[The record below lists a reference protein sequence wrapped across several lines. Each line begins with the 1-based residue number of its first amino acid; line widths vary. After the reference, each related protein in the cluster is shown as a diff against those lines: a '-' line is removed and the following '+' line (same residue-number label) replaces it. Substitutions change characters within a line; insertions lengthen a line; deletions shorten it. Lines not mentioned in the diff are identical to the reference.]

1 MTKRHFYNFAQAARR
16 LGTSLGRVKKA
27 VRRGALK
34 TKRVDGATKI
44 PASSVEK
51 LQIARSKEDD
61 LKSTESGSP
70 EQYHDVISPTEAEVH
85 QYSFSDDNLHRS
97 PFYHLLSTRTR
108 NCLETADIRSV
119 EALRMRN
126 PEDLLSIR
134 SFGAK
139 CLGEVETFLSRHLQR
154 ESGTTVQTPPTISHT
169 NFSRP
174 DGFEDLL
181 PLLVQW
187 PHTRRRLRRWAAPE
201 IDLALDVIGRC
212 QEKVESQVSD
222 GRLDDQA
229 PLEWTYLQDIARL
242 VSPPAITLSDL
253 LFWAQY
259 LVSTRTIGSYAIV
272 NIDKALDAPTLDA
285 EVAAVMSQVG
295 ERTVRVLRGRF
306 AAEKKTLAVLGE
318 EMEVSRERVRQLE
331 SEGIKKLQQS
341 YFDLPLPR
349 IRTAMARVRACSTFS
364 REEIREKLFEY
375 SLAKH
380 DATVNDFLLIWQAMR
395 HHAQPFPEEILN
407 FAETGF
413 TRVQREI
420 SGKVMRSALRQLR
433 MLGVINIDDIA
444 SDIGEARYSTQDV
457 VAVLKKSTLRE
468 IALGFWGTS
477 DKRYA
482 VHRVA
487 EKMVTVCGPLH
498 VGHLHVG
505 TLRHQQRFGRSAP
518 PPNILRAALD
528 LHEAFLVDSKDMVHL
543 RELGLGAMPSNAEYT
558 WLQAIDSFGPVVH
571 VSTIYRM
578 LANGNF
584 NSGLADYLTKYSELV
599 QPIGESLYCLP
610 GTQFRDSDIEA
621 GHAQASKEWIN
632 RYLDKS

>member
-1 MTKRHFYNFAQAARR
+1 MAKRNFYNFVQAARR
-16 LGTSLGRVKKA
+16 LGTSIGKVKKA
-27 VRRGALK
+27 VRRGEINPQRLDS
-34 TKRVDGATKI
+34 TTKI
-44 PASSVEK
+44 LASSVED
-51 LQIARSKEDD
+51 LPIARPETDD
-61 LKSTESGSP
+61 LEPTSNASP
-70 EQYHDVISPTEAEVH
+70 EQYQTPSSPPEAEVH
-85 QYSFSDDNLHRS
+85 QYNFSNDDIHRS

-119 EALRMRN
+119 EALRTRN

-139 CLGEVETFLSRHLQR
+139 CLGEVETFLSRHLQQ
-154 ESGTTVQTPPTISHT
+154 EIGTNLQTPPTISHP

-174 DGFEDLL
+174 DRFEDFL

-187 PHTRRRLRRWAAPE
+187 PLARRRLQSWAAPE
-201 IDLALDVIGRC
+201 IDLTLDAIDRC
-212 QEKVESQVSD
+212 QQKVERQISEGS
-222 GRLDDQA
+222 LDNKA
-229 PLEWTYLQDIARL
+229 PLEWTYLQDIAKL

-253 LFWAQY
+253 LFWTQY
-259 LVSTRTIGSYAIV
+259 LVSTRAIGSYAIIS
-272 NIDKALDAPTLDA
+272 IDKALDAPALDA
-285 EVAAVMSQVG
+285 EVAEVMSQVG
-295 ERTVRVLRGRF
+295 ERTVHVLRGRF
-306 AAEKKTLAVLGE
+306 AAEKKTLAVLGA

-331 SEGIKKLQQS
+331 SEGTKKLQQS
-341 YFDLPLPR
+341 YSDLPLPR
-349 IRTAMARVRACSTFS
+349 IRTAMARVRTCSTFS

-375 SLAKH
+375 GLTQH
-380 DATVNDFLLIWQAMR
+380 DTTVDDFLLIWRAIR
-395 HHAQPFPEEILN
+395 HHAEPFPEEILN
-407 FAETGF
+407 FSRTGF
-413 TRVQREI
+413 TRVQRKI
-420 SGKVMRSALRQLR
+420 SGKVMRSALKQLR
-433 MLGVINIDDIA
+433 MLGVIDIDEIT
-444 SDIGEARYSTQDV
+444 SDIGETRYSTQDV
-457 VAVLKKSTLRE
+457 VTVLNKSTLRE

-487 EKMVTVCGPLH
+487 EKMVTVFGPLH

-505 TLRHQQRFGRSAP
+505 TLRHQQRFGRPAP

-558 WLQAIDSFGPVVH
+558 WLQAVDSFGPVVH

-578 LANGNF
+578 LANEGF

-610 GTQFRDSDIEA
+610 GTQFNDSDIEA
-621 GHAQASKEWIN
+621 GHAQASKQWIS

>member
-1 MTKRHFYNFAQAARR
+1 MAERDFYNFMQAARQV
-16 LGTSLGRVKKA
+16 GISLGKA

-34 TKRVDGATKI
+34 TERLDGTTKI
-44 PASSVEK
+44 PASSVED
-51 LQIARSKEDD
+51 LPAARPEKND
-61 LKSTESGSP
+61 LNRTGNTSPNQNQNSSLPFKVEVNQYNFSSGEIQESS
-70 EQYHDVISPTEAEVH
+70 
-85 QYSFSDDNLHRS
+85 
-97 PFYHLLSTRTR
+97 FYHLLSTRTR
-108 NCLETADIRSV
+108 NCLETAGISSV
-119 EALRMRN
+119 EDLRMSSA
-126 PEDLLSIR
+126 EDLLSIR

-139 CLGEVETFLSRHLQR
+139 CLSEVATFLARHLQQ
-154 ESGTTVQTPPTISHT
+154 EIGTNLQTPPAISHPD
-169 NFSRP
+169 FSRP
-174 DGFEDLL
+174 DGFEDFLS
-181 PLLVQW
+181 LLVQW
-187 PHTRRRLRRWAAPE
+187 PLARRRLQSWAAPE
-201 IDLALDVIGRC
+201 IDLALDAISRC
-212 QEKVESQVSD
+212 QQKVKRQVSE
-222 GRLDDQA
+222 GSLDNKA
-229 PLEWTYLQDIARL
+229 PLEWTYLQDIARW
-242 VSPPAITLSDL
+242 VSPPASTLSDL

-259 LVSTRTIGSYAIV
+259 LVSTGAIGPYAIV
-272 NIDKALDAPTLDA
+272 NIDRALDAPTLDA
-285 EVAAVMSQVG
+285 EIAEVMGQLG

-318 EMEVSRERVRQLE
+318 EMEVSRERVRQLQ
-331 SEGIKKLQQS
+331 SEGVKKLQQS

-349 IRTAMARVRACSTFS
+349 IRTAMARVRTCSTFS

-375 SLAKH
+375 SLTQH
-380 DATVNDFLLIWQAMR
+380 DATVNDFLLIWRAMR

-433 MLGVINIDDIA
+433 MLGVIDIDEIA

-505 TLRHQQRFGRSAP
+505 TLRHQQRFGRPAP

-621 GHAQASKEWIN
+621 GHAQASKEWIS